1 LITIYFSGFGE
12 MMRAIYTLIFYLA
25 LPFVFLRLYW
35 RGRIVPGC
43 RLRWGERLGFYP
55 PSAQKMIWFHCVSV
69 GEAEAAFPLIR
80 LLQAEHPEQRF
91 LVTTITPTG
100 SDRVRAV
107 LGNSVEHVYLPY
119 DLPLILS
126 RFFNH
131 YRPKLAVFMEKEIWP
146 NMFAGCAARNIP
158 LFVINARLSDRAA
171 RPYKKIPALFKP
183 ALQCVTKIATQTE
196 EDRQRFLEIGAQNDQ
211 VKVLGNTKFDLSIA
225 ENTLVAGQVLKQKLF
240 AKRFVWILSSTHHG
254 EEAQLLPVYWQLKKH
269 IPELL
274 LVIAPR
280 HPERFLKVKKL
291 CQEQGLEVVM
301 RSEDRSITENVDVYI
316 ADSMGELIL
325 LYAAADVAFVGG
337 SLVSVGG
344 HNVLEPALAGV
355 PVVFGPQMFNF
366 KEIAERILEEEAAV
380 QGQTVEEIAE
390 AVLLIRTNPYFRNK
404 LIAKAKAFV
413 LRNQG
418 ATRRLADMLSEC
430 L

>member
-1 LITIYFSGFGE
+1 

-25 LPFVFLRLYW
+25 LPLVFLRLYW

-55 PSAQKMIWFHCVSV
+55 PANQKMIWFHCVSV

-80 LLQAEHPEQRF
+80 LMQAEHPEQRF

-107 LGNSVEHVYLPY
+107 LGDSVEHVYLPY
-119 DLPLILS
+119 DLPFILA

-146 NMFAGCAARNIP
+146 NMFAVCRTRNIP
-158 LFVINARLSDRAA
+158 LFVINARLSERAA
-171 RPYKKIPALFKP
+171 KPYKKIPALFKP
-183 ALQCVTKIATQTE
+183 ALHCVAQIATQTE
-196 EDRQRFLEIGAQNDQ
+196 EDRQRFLEIGADHDQ
-211 VKVLGNTKFDLSIA
+211 VKVLGNTKFDLSIS
-225 ENTLVAGQVLKQKLF
+225 ENTLIAGQTMKQQLF
-240 AKRFVWILSSTHHG
+240 ANRFVWIWSSTHDG
-254 EEAQLLPVYWQLKKH
+254 EEAQLLPLYRQLKQQ

-274 LVIAPR
+274 LMIAPR
-280 HPERFLKVKKL
+280 HPERFLIVKKL
-291 CQEQGLEVVM
+291 CQEQGLVVVM
-301 RSEDRSITENVDVYI
+301 RSENPPIHQDVDVYI

-337 SLVSVGG
+337 SLVPVGG

-355 PVVFGPQMFNF
+355 PVIFGPEMFNF
-366 KEIAERILEEEAAV
+366 KEIAERILADEAAL
-380 QGQTVEEIAE
+380 QGQTVAEIAE
-390 AVLLIRTNPYFRNK
+390 AVLQLRNSPDFRNK

-418 ATRRLADMLSEC
+418 ATRRLADMLSKS